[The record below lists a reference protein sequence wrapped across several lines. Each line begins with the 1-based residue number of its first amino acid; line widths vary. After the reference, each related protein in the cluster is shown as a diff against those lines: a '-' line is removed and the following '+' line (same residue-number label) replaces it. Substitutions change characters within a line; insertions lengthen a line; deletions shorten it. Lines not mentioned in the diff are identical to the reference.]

1 MLDPITGDY
10 LKIILEA
17 IDLIE
22 KRFERMTDP
31 EDFVKSTDGVTLLDS
46 ISMRLQVIG
55 ETVKKIDQKY
65 PKILKKESGIEWEKI
80 MKLRDI
86 ISHHYNIIDYEIV
99 YDICEN
105 HVQNLKL
112 AIRKMFD
119 KYSIDQ
125 QQINDKE

>member
-22 KRFERMTDP
+22 KRFERIANP

-46 ISMRLQVIG
+46 VSMRLQVIG

>member
-1 MLDPITGDY
+1 MLDTIIGDY

-22 KRFERMTDP
+22 MRFKRITDP
-31 EDFVKSTDGVTLLDS
+31 EDFVKSADGVTLLDS

-55 ETVKKIDQKY
+55 ETVKKIDQKN
-65 PKILKKESGIEWEKI
+65 PEILREESGIEWEKI

-105 HVQNLKL
+105 HIQNLKL

>member
-1 MLDPITGDY
+1 MLDTIIGDY

-55 ETVKKIDQKY
+55 ETVKKIDQKN
-65 PKILKKESGIEWEKI
+65 PEMLKKESGIEWEKI

-105 HVQNLKL
+105 HIQNLKL

>member
-1 MLDPITGDY
+1 MLDPITEDY

-55 ETVKKIDQKY
+55 ETVKKIDQKN
-65 PKILKKESGIEWEKI
+65 PEMLKKESGIEWEKI